1 LASPSKYEG
10 RNERPIAGAEVRKE
24 TGDTHLDFDEIYE
37 QEFGYVWKSLQR
49 LGIRGSDLADLTHEV
64 FLRVFRGLGD
74 YDPLRPLR
82 PWLFGIAFRTASEH
96 RRAQY
101 RHREVGEIENAA
113 SDTPAADQ
121 MVSAEEDRR
130 LVLKALET
138 LSMERR
144 AVVVLH
150 EIDGLTVPEISQ
162 ALGVRLNT
170 AYSRLRRGL
179 IDFEKAVRRLRRETH
194 G

>member
-1 LASPSKYEG
+1 LASTLKYEG
-10 RNERPIAGAEVRKE
+10 STERPVAGAEGRKTTGE
-24 TGDTHLDFDEIYE
+24 TQLEFDEIYE
-37 QEFGYVWKSLQR
+37 REFGYVWKSLQR
-49 LGIRGSDLADLTHEV
+49 LGIRGSDLPDLTHDV
-64 FLRVFRGLGD
+64 FLRVFRGLAD

-101 RHREVGEIENAA
+101 RHREVEEVDHADSNAP
-113 SDTPAADQ
+113 TADQ
-121 MVSAEEDRR
+121 MVSSEEDRR
-130 LVLKALET
+130 LVLKALES
-138 LSMERR
+138 LSLDRR
-144 AVVVLH
+144 AVLVLH

-179 IDFEKAVRRLRRETH
+179 IDFEKAVRRLRREYH

>member
-1 LASPSKYEG
+1 LASTLKYQS
-10 RNERPIAGAEVRKE
+10 RKE
-24 TGDTHLDFDEIYE
+24 KPTARAEGHEPTGENHLDFNEIYE

-49 LGIRGSDLADLTHEV
+49 LGIRGSDLPDLTHEV
-64 FLRVFRGLGD
+64 FLRVFRGLDD

-82 PWLFGIAFRTASEH
+82 PWLFGISFRTASEH

-101 RHREVGEIENAA
+101 RHREVGEVDQAA
-113 SDTPAADQ
+113 SDAPSADQ
-121 MVSAEEDRR
+121 VVSAEQDRR
-130 LVLKALET
+130 LVLKALES

-144 AVVVLH
+144 AVLVLH

-179 IDFEKAVRRLRRETH
+179 IDFEKAVRRLRRENH

>member
-1 LASPSKYEG
+1 VQPV
-10 RNERPIAGAEVRKE
+10 AGAEGQTA
-24 TGDTHLDFDEIYE
+24 TGNAHLDFDEIYE

-49 LGIRGSDLADLTHEV
+49 LGIRGSDLSDLTHEV

-101 RHREVGEIENAA
+101 RHREVGEIDQP
-113 SDTPAADQ
+113 DTDAPAADQ
-121 MVSAEEDRR
+121 VVSAEEDRR
-130 LVLKALET
+130 LVLKALES
-138 LSMERR
+138 LSMDRR
-144 AVVVLH
+144 AVLVLH
-150 EIDGLTVPEISQ
+150 EIDGLTVPEISR
-162 ALGVRLNT
+162 ALGVGLNT

-179 IDFEKAVRRLRRETH
+179 IDFEKAVRRLRRESN